1 MDSVIRGLD
10 KESGAIANDSNQPS
24 GLEAINEKRKPII
37 LVRHGQAES
46 NVSNLTGGW
55 SQTALTDL
63 GRRQAGLVAG
73 RLKLEL
79 EGVEIASYCSD
90 LKRAVQTAEII
101 AEQTGLEI
109 VPGMGFRECN
119 NGVAAGRTQEEVEGL
134 RTPPTQPLLDWRQ
147 FPGAETWREF
157 YIRVAGCM
165 ERVTAEA
172 EGPLLIVTHGG
183 TIINVVAWWIR
194 MPLETLSD
202 FTLKT
207 YNTGIT
213 ILTES
218 ELGERAIERHND
230 VAHLH
235 LDGIAVPF
243 PL

>member
-1 MDSVIRGLD
+1 MDSVVRGLG
-10 KESGAIANDSNQPS
+10 KELGAIANDANQPS
-24 GLEAINEKRKPII
+24 GLEVVNEKRKPII

-73 RLKLEL
+73 RLKREL
-79 EGVEIASYCSD
+79 EGVEVACYCSD
-90 LKRAVQTAEII
+90 LKRAAQTAEII
-101 AEQTGLEI
+101 SEQTGLEL
-109 VPGMGFRECN
+109 VPEMGFRECN

-147 FPGAETWREF
+147 FPGSETWREF

-165 ERVTAEA
+165 ERVVADA

-218 ELGERAIERHND
+218 EWGERAIERHND

-235 LDGIAVPF
+235 LDGISVPF
-243 PL
+243 PF